1 MDALVPQFSSLTIEQ
16 ITEAF
21 AKQVVSTAKI
31 NITAVIRENLA
42 MWETKL
48 FPIIGAYEIS
58 MYEVLADILVAAGCR
73 SAVITKAERS
83 AFVNVVAKAVR
94 RVRSERGELTA
105 TQKRKAQRSALST
118 KAVPLLALGVSSPVA
133 MKAVEVPAAVAR
145 VQAVQGANGAGL
157 VSEPMAV
164 SKVAVKA
171 PAAVGQVFDLDEYSF
186 KEQTDRLKTEVNG
199 FYEGKGMDWS
209 ADDDELLAVFA
220 QISRTRYIP
229 IAKLS
234 QSFGTNENI
243 KQTCFGAF
251 KIKCKNMSVDLSKHG
266 FQ

>member
-105 TQKRKAQRSALST
+105 TQKRKAQRSVLST
-118 KAVPLLALGVSSPVA
+118 KTAPLPALGVSSSVV
-133 MKAVEVPAAVAR
+133 MKGVEAPAAVAR
-145 VQAVQGANGAGL
+145 VQGANGAAV

-164 SKVAVKA
+164 SKAPVSV
-171 PAAVGQVFDLDEYSF
+171 PAAVGGFSF
-186 KEQTDRLKTEVNG
+186 KTALDRLRSEQPGST
-199 FYEGKGMDWS
+199 WS
-209 ADDDELLAVFA
+209 QEDDELHAAF
-220 QISRTRYIP
+220 
-229 IAKLS
+229 LS
-234 QSFGTNENI
+234 LCSERGAGSIKNLTHYLKPNENS
-243 KQTCFGAF
+243 KRDCFVQFLA
-251 KIKCKNMSVDLSKHG
+251 KVDRTKKVI
-266 FQ
+266 